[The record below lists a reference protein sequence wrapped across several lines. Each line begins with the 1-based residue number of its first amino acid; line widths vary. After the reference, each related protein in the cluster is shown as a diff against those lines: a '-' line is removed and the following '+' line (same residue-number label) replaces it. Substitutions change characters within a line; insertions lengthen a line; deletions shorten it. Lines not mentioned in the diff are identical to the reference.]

1 VSSPRRKPLAW
12 LIPRA
17 DEPGKDLARRI
28 QVTLTVSLVA
38 ANVLGAAIVVALG
51 LLVIPLP
58 DPEDES
64 TATALNIGL
73 AGVYLLIFT
82 PLGSWWGL
90 KRLRKARAWL
100 EEDRTPTEAERK
112 IVLRG
117 PRRIVTVHV
126 FIWTLAAILFGAL
139 NFVLAKDSFEDQV
152 ESALRIFSLVAFAG
166 TVTCAFVYLIAERQL
181 RPAAAR
187 ALAAGVGDR
196 RLAPGIKTRI
206 LLPWV
211 AATAAPVLG
220 LVVIGI
226 STLAEGDFDKTELG
240 LMMLVVG
247 TVTLVFGALALF
259 LAARAIADPVI
270 GLRKAV
276 HDVEEGNLDV
286 HVDVYDGS
294 EIGQLQAGFNEMVH
308 GLRERERV
316 QDLFGRHVGEEVARK
331 ALDQGIELGG
341 EVREVAVLFTDVV
354 GSTSIAA
361 ERPPEEVV
369 ELLNR
374 FFAVV
379 VEVVREHGGWV
390 NKFEGDAALAVF
402 GAPTKLDDAASAALA
417 AGRELAERLS
427 EEVEGLDAAIGV
439 SAGEAVAGNIGEE
452 SRFEYTVIGD
462 PVNEAA
468 RLTELAKEK
477 EKRLLASGTIVEQA
491 GEDEARQWELDGS
504 TKLRGRSEKTRLAVP
519 LG

>member
-1 VSSPRRKPLAW
+1 MSIARRMPLAW

-17 DEPGKDLARRI
+17 DEPGRVLASRI
-28 QVTLTVSLVA
+28 KVVLTVSLIA
-38 ANVLGAAIVVALG
+38 ANLIGAAIVA
-51 LLVIPLP
+51 
-58 DPEDES
+58 
-64 TATALNIGL
+64 AIGL
-73 AGVYLLIFT
+73 TGVVPLELQDEGTARAVNLAAAGLYFLVFT

-90 KRLRKARAWL
+90 KRLRKARSWL

-126 FIWTLAAILFGAL
+126 IIWTFAAILFGAL
-139 NFVLAKDSFEDQV
+139 NFWLADDDLAKRFE
-152 ESALRIFSLVAFAG
+152 AGLRVWGLVVIAG
-166 TVTCAFVYLIAERQL
+166 LVVCAFVYLIAERQL

-196 RLAPGIKTRI
+196 KLAPGIKTRI
-206 LLPWV
+206 LLPWI
-211 AATAAPVLG
+211 AGSALPILG
-220 LVVIGI
+220 LVVVGI
-226 STLAEGDFDKTELG
+226 STLVEKDFTRTELAI
-240 LMMLVVG
+240 LILVVG

-259 LAARAIADPVI
+259 LSARAIADPIV
-270 GLRKAV
+270 GMRRAA
-276 HDVEEGNLDV
+276 HEVERGDLDAR
-286 HVDVYDGS
+286 VDVYDGS
-294 EIGQLQAGFNEMVH
+294 EIGQLQAGFNEMVE
-308 GLRERERV
+308 GLRERERI
-316 QDLFGRHVGEEVARK
+316 QDLFGRHVGEEVART

-354 GSTSIAA
+354 GSTTIAA

-374 FFAVV
+374 FFTVV
-379 VEVVREHGGWV
+379 VEVIRKHGGWV

-402 GAPTKLDDAASAALA
+402 GAPTNLEDPAAAALA
-417 AGRELAERLS
+417 AGRELAERLPHD
-427 EEVEGLDAAIGV
+427 VEGLEAAIGV

-477 EKRLLASGTIVEQA
+477 DGRLLASGSIVERA
-491 GEDEARQWELDGS
+491 GEAEAGRWQLDGS
-504 TKLRGRSEKTRLAVP
+504 TKLRGRSDETRLAVP
-519 LG
+519 LR